1 MEVSTTVWSVTIG
14 VTVAV
19 LLFDVL
25 IVGRRPHEPSMKE
38 CTVYI

>member
-25 IVGRRPHEPSMKE
+25 IVGRRPHEPSFFYF
-38 CTVYI
+38 TVYI